1 MKKKISKFMIVF
13 LTLIAILF
21 FLFPIYLAVASSFKT
36 PLELAESVLKLP
48 STLYFDNYVEGNG
61 EK

>member
-48 STLYFDNYVEGNG
+48 HLHFILTTM
-61 EK
+61 

>member
-48 STLYFDNYVEGNG
+48 STLYFDNYVE
-61 EK
+61 

>member
-21 FLFPIYLAVASSFKT
+21 FLFPIYLAVASSFNEQPFRIGRISIKI
-36 PLELAESVLKLP
+36 AIY
-48 STLYFDNYVEGNG
+48 TLF
-61 EK
+61 